1 MNCIDLLLLFKI
13 CKMKKLFTFLTI
25 FTIVLTAG
33 AQSGSQIVQT
43 VKGKVVDLAT
53 NEGVPFT
60 NISIEGTL
68 YGTASNQVG
77 EFELKIPE
85 EMADG
90 EIKFSAVGFKP
101 KSFPVASLFERKF
114 NIIKLESTSY
124 DIENVDIAAR
134 SRVLERILR
143 MAGENTP
150 YNFIG
155 GPFNLAGSYENVK
168 TTDDT
173 TEVTQTAKVLI
184 YDKTGYTN
192 PSELNAF
199 RMRKYEVTP
208 EKEPYRFSTGILNL
222 DELLS
227 LDWVRSASSV
237 MNPSL
242 LFRFTVRLE
251 DEVEINGNP
260 AWILSFSQ
268 NEPTLAGSDDFYATS
283 FEGKITIL
291 KADYSVVKI
300 EGRAESAKH
309 SRQGKS
315 LALESSNANY
325 YEDVTYDF
333 SVTYRQLKPD
343 VISLNKT
350 YASNGNNIK
359 ERTKL
364 TIESVQTADVKEI
377 TARDYFGE

>member
-1 MNCIDLLLLFKI
+1 
-13 CKMKKLFTFLTI
+13 MKRLFTLLTI

-33 AQSGSQIVQT
+33 AQRDSQIVQT
-43 VKGKVVDLAT
+43 IKGKVVDFAT
-53 NEGVPFT
+53 NESVPFT

-68 YGTASNQVG
+68 YGTASNQNG

-101 KSFPVASLFERKF
+101 KSFPVANLFDKEF

-124 DIENVDIAAR
+124 DIEDVDITAR

-155 GPFNLAGSYENVK
+155 GPFNLAASYENVK

-192 PSELNAF
+192 PSEINAY
-199 RMRKYEVTP
+199 RMRKYEVTV
-208 EKEPYRFSTGILNL
+208 ENAPYRFSSGILNL

-237 MNPSL
+237 MNPLL
-242 LFRFTVRLE
+242 LFRFSLKLE

-260 AWILSFSQ
+260 AWVIAFSQ
-268 NEPTLAGSDDFYATS
+268 DEPTLAGSDDFHATS
-283 FEGKITIL
+283 LEGKITIM
-291 KADYSVVKI
+291 KDDYSVVKI
-300 EGRAESAKH
+300 EGSGKSAKH
-309 SRQGKS
+309 NRQGKS
-315 LALESSNANY
+315 LAVGSSNTNFY
-325 YEDVTYDF
+325 QNVTYDF

-343 VISLNKT
+343 VISINKNYFHKGKQVEEQT
-350 YASNGNNIK
+350 I
-359 ERTKL
+359 L
-364 TIESVQTADVKEI
+364 TVEKVQTADVKEI